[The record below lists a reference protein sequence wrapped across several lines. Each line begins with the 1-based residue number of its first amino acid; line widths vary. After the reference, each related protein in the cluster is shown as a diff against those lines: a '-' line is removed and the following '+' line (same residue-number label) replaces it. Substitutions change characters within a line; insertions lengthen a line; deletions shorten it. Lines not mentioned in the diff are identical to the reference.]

1 MKNDEMTPMPNDP
14 SLTFN
19 LPTLSAAEPKTKKP
33 EAASTPP
40 QKVDPTPEAPVKNP
54 QPRIEQQPTAQKPE
68 AEQILPTPPHPAH
81 DGSSTKTERGKSR
94 NKKFNLSIDKDLIPR
109 IRWAVKKETR
119 YVYKQGVIYLRAV
132 EEVPVEDIER
142 YLDAYRR
149 NLSTV
154 PGLPGVTVR
163 LGNRRAVPASPSF
176 TPEQVAAVD
185 ARAKKLGISR
195 SRYFATA
202 LRIWLDQHD
211 MMPPAKEYLAENL
224 EQYISSMGLYVPP
237 ADLQRLAKKA
247 RVVETSAPK
256 DS

>member
-1 MKNDEMTPMPNDP
+1 MTPAPNDT

-19 LPTLSAAEPKTKKP
+19 LPTLSAAEPKKKKP
-33 EAASTPP
+33 EAASVPP
-40 QKVDPTPEAPVKNP
+40 QKVSAPPEAPVKD
-54 QPRIEQQPTAQKPE
+54 PRPRVEEPPTAKKPE
-68 AEQILPTPPHPAH
+68 AEQIPPSQPLPAY
-81 DGSSTKTERGKSR
+81 DGSATKTKRGKSR

-132 EEVPVEDIER
+132 EEVPLEDIER

-154 PGLPGVTVR
+154 PELPKVTVR
-163 LGNRRAVPASPSF
+163 LGNRRAVPAAPSF

>member
-1 MKNDEMTPMPNDP
+1 MTPAPNDL

-19 LPTLSAAEPKTKKP
+19 LPTLSAAEPKKKKLEAASESPQKASALSEVPVKNSRPRIEEPPTVKKP
-33 EAASTPP
+33 ET
-40 QKVDPTPEAPVKNP
+40 
-54 QPRIEQQPTAQKPE
+54 
-68 AEQILPTPPHPAH
+68 EQIPPSPPLPAY
-81 DGSSTKTERGKSR
+81 DGSASKAEGKSR
-94 NKKFNLSIDKDLIPR
+94 NKKFNLSIDEDLIPR

-119 YVYKQGVIYLRAV
+119 YVYKQGYIYLRAV
-132 EEVPVEDIER
+132 EEVPVEDVER

-163 LGNRRAVPASPSF
+163 LGNRHAVPASPSF

-256 DS
+256 NS

>member
-1 MKNDEMTPMPNDP
+1 MTPAPNDP

-19 LPTLSAAEPKTKKP
+19 LPTLSAAEPKKKKP
-33 EAASTPP
+33 EAASESP
-40 QKVDPTPEAPVKNP
+40 QKVSAPPEAPVKD
-54 QPRIEQQPTAQKPE
+54 PRPRVEESPTVKKPE
-68 AEQILPTPPHPAH
+68 TEQIPPSPPLPAY
-81 DGSSTKTERGKSR
+81 DGSASKAEGKSR
-94 NKKFNLSIDKDLIPR
+94 NKKFNLSIDEDLIPR

-119 YVYKQGVIYLRAV
+119 YVYKQGYIYLRAV
-132 EEVPVEDIER
+132 EEVPVEDVER

-163 LGNRRAVPASPSF
+163 LGNRHAVPASPSF

-256 DS
+256 NS

>member
-1 MKNDEMTPMPNDP
+1 MTPAPNDT

-19 LPTLSAAEPKTKKP
+19 LPTLSAAEPKKKKP
-33 EAASTPP
+33 EAASVPP
-40 QKVDPTPEAPVKNP
+40 QKVSAPPEAPVKD
-54 QPRIEQQPTAQKPE
+54 PRPRVEESPTAKKPE
-68 AEQILPTPPHPAH
+68 AEQIPPSPSLPAY
-81 DGSSTKTERGKSR
+81 DGSARKAEGKSR

-109 IRWAVKKETR
+109 IRWAVQKETQ

-132 EEVPVEDIER
+132 EEVPLKDIER

-154 PGLPGVTVR
+154 PELPKVTVR
-163 LGNRRAVPASPSF
+163 LGNRHAVPASPSF

-211 MMPPAKEYLAENL
+211 MMPPAKEHLAENL

-247 RVVETSAPK
+247 RVAETSAPK
-256 DS
+256 NS

>member
-1 MKNDEMTPMPNDP
+1 MTPAPNDL

-19 LPTLSAAEPKTKKP
+19 LPTLSAAEPKKRKP
-33 EAASTPP
+33 EATSEPP
-40 QKVDPTPEAPVKNP
+40 QKVSTPPEAPVKNP
-54 QPRIEQQPTAQKPE
+54 RPRIEESPTAKTPE
-68 AEQILPTPPHPAH
+68 TKQISPSPPLPAPDLSA
-81 DGSSTKTERGKSR
+81 SKVKGKSP

-109 IRWAVKKETR
+109 IRWAVQKETG
-119 YVYKQGVIYLRAV
+119 YVYKQGYIYLVAV
-132 EEVPVEDIER
+132 EEVPLKDIER

-154 PGLPGVTVR
+154 PELPGVTVR
-163 LGNRRAVPASPSF
+163 LGNLHTVPAAPSLP
-176 TPEQVAAVD
+176 PEDVAEVD
-185 ARAKKLGISR
+185 VLAKKLGISR

-224 EQYISSMGLYVPP
+224 QQYISSMGLYVPP

-247 RVVETSAPK
+247 RVSETSATK
-256 DS
+256 NS

>member
-1 MKNDEMTPMPNDP
+1 MTPAPNDT

-19 LPTLSAAEPKTKKP
+19 LPTLSAAEPKKKKP
-33 EAASTPP
+33 EAASVPP
-40 QKVDPTPEAPVKNP
+40 QKVSAPPEASVKDP
-54 QPRIEQQPTAQKPE
+54 QPRVEESPTVKKPE
-68 AEQILPTPPHPAH
+68 AKQIPPSPSLPAY
-81 DGSSTKTERGKSR
+81 DGSARKAEGKSR

-109 IRWAVKKETR
+109 IRWAVQKETQ

-132 EEVPVEDIER
+132 EEVPLKDIER

-154 PGLPGVTVR
+154 PELPKVTVR
-163 LGNRRAVPASPSF
+163 LGNRHAVPASPSF

-211 MMPPAKEYLAENL
+211 MMPPAKEHLAENL

-247 RVVETSAPK
+247 RVAETSAPK
-256 DS
+256 NS

>member
-1 MKNDEMTPMPNDP
+1 MTPAPNDT

-19 LPTLSAAEPKTKKP
+19 LPTLSAAEPKKKKP
-33 EAASTPP
+33 EAASVPP
-40 QKVDPTPEAPVKNP
+40 QKVSAPPEAPVKDP
-54 QPRIEQQPTAQKPE
+54 QPRVEESPTVKKPE
-68 AEQILPTPPHPAH
+68 AKQIPPSPSLPAY
-81 DGSSTKTERGKSR
+81 DRSARKAEGKSR

-109 IRWAVKKETR
+109 IRWAVQKETQ

-132 EEVPVEDIER
+132 EEVPLKDIER

-154 PGLPGVTVR
+154 PELPKVTVR
-163 LGNRRAVPASPSF
+163 RGNRHAVPASPSF

-211 MMPPAKEYLAENL
+211 MMPPAKEHLAENL
-224 EQYISSMGLYVPP
+224 QQYISSMGLYVPP

-247 RVVETSAPK
+247 RVAETSASK
-256 DS
+256 NS

>member
-1 MKNDEMTPMPNDP
+1 MTPAPNDL

-19 LPTLSAAEPKTKKP
+19 LPTLSAAEPKKRKP
-33 EAASTPP
+33 EAASEPP
-40 QKVDPTPEAPVKNP
+40 QKVDPTPEAPVNDP
-54 QPRIEQQPTAQKPE
+54 QPRIEQPPTAQKPE
-68 AEQILPTPPHPAH
+68 TEQIPPAPPLPTD
-81 DGSSTKTERGKSR
+81 DGSTSKTKGGKSP
-94 NKKFNLSIDKDLIPR
+94 NEKFNLSIDEDLIPR
-109 IRWAVKKETR
+109 IRWAVQKETG
-119 YVYKQGVIYLRAV
+119 YVYKQGYIYLRAV
-132 EEVPVEDIER
+132 GEVPVEDIER
-142 YLDAYRR
+142 YLDAYNR

-163 LGNRRAVPASPSF
+163 LGNRHVVPASPSF

-224 EQYISSMGLYVPP
+224 QQYIFSMGLYVPP

-256 DS
+256 NS

>member
-1 MKNDEMTPMPNDP
+1 MTPAPNDT

-19 LPTLSAAEPKTKKP
+19 LPTLSAAEPKKKKP
-33 EAASTPP
+33 EAASVPP
-40 QKVDPTPEAPVKNP
+40 QKVSAPPEAPVKDP
-54 QPRIEQQPTAQKPE
+54 QPRVEESPTVKKPE
-68 AEQILPTPPHPAH
+68 AKQIPPSPSLPAY
-81 DGSSTKTERGKSR
+81 DRSARKAEGKSR

-109 IRWAVKKETR
+109 IRWAVQKETQ

-132 EEVPVEDIER
+132 EEVPLKDIER

-154 PGLPGVTVR
+154 PELPKVTVR
-163 LGNRRAVPASPSF
+163 LGNRHAVPASPSF

-185 ARAKKLGISR
+185 ALANRLGISR

-211 MMPPAKEYLAENL
+211 MMPPVKEHLAENL

-247 RVVETSAPK
+247 RVAETSAPK
-256 DS
+256 NS

>member
-1 MKNDEMTPMPNDP
+1 MTPAPNDT

-19 LPTLSAAEPKTKKP
+19 LPTLSAAEPKKKKP
-33 EAASTPP
+33 EAASVPP
-40 QKVDPTPEAPVKNP
+40 QKVGAPPEAPVKDP
-54 QPRIEQQPTAQKPE
+54 QPRVDESPTVKKPE
-68 AEQILPTPPHPAH
+68 AKQIPPSPSLPAY
-81 DGSSTKTERGKSR
+81 DRSARKAEGKSR

-109 IRWAVKKETR
+109 IRWAVQKETQ

-132 EEVPVEDIER
+132 EEVPLKDIER

-154 PGLPGVTVR
+154 PELPKVTVR
-163 LGNRRAVPASPSF
+163 LGNRHAVPASPSF

-247 RVVETSAPK
+247 RVAETSAPK
-256 DS
+256 NS

>member
-1 MKNDEMTPMPNDP
+1 MTPAPNDT

-19 LPTLSAAEPKTKKP
+19 LPTLSAAEPKKKKP
-33 EAASTPP
+33 EAASAPP
-40 QKVDPTPEAPVKNP
+40 QKVSAPPEAPVKDP
-54 QPRIEQQPTAQKPE
+54 QPRVEESPTVKKPE
-68 AEQILPTPPHPAH
+68 AKQIPPSPSLPAY
-81 DGSSTKTERGKSR
+81 DRSARKAEGKSR

-109 IRWAVKKETR
+109 IRWAVQKETQ

-132 EEVPVEDIER
+132 EEVPLKDIER

-154 PGLPGVTVR
+154 PELPKVTVR
-163 LGNRRAVPASPSF
+163 LGNRHAVPASPSF

-224 EQYISSMGLYVPP
+224 QQYISSMGLYVPP

-256 DS
+256 NS

>member
-1 MKNDEMTPMPNDP
+1 MTPMPNDP

-40 QKVDPTPEAPVKNP
+40 QKVDPVPEAPVKNH
-54 QPRIEQQPTAQKPE
+54 QPRIEQPPTVQKPE
-68 AEQILPTPPHPAH
+68 TEQIPPSPPLPAC
-81 DGSSTKTERGKSR
+81 DSSATKAEEGKTGNR
-94 NKKFNLSIDKDLIPR
+94 KFNLSIDEDLIPR
-109 IRWAVKKETR
+109 IRWAVKKETG
-119 YVYKQGVIYLRAV
+119 YVYKQGYIYLKSV
-132 EEVPVEDIER
+132 EEVPLEDIER

-154 PGLPGVTVR
+154 PDLPGVTVR
-163 LGNRRAVPASPSF
+163 LGNRHAVPASPSF

-224 EQYISSMGLYVPP
+224 EQYISSMGLYIPP

>member
-1 MKNDEMTPMPNDP
+1 MTPAPNDT

-19 LPTLSAAEPKTKKP
+19 LPTLSAAEPKKKKP
-33 EAASTPP
+33 EAASVPP
-40 QKVDPTPEAPVKNP
+40 QKVSAPPEVPVKDP
-54 QPRIEQQPTAQKPE
+54 QPRVDESPTVKKPE
-68 AEQILPTPPHPAH
+68 AKQIPPSPSLPAY
-81 DGSSTKTERGKSR
+81 DRSARKAEGKSR

-109 IRWAVKKETR
+109 IRWAVQKETQ

-132 EEVPVEDIER
+132 EEVPLKDIER

-154 PGLPGVTVR
+154 PELPKVTVR
-163 LGNRRAVPASPSF
+163 LGNRHAVPASPSF

-211 MMPPAKEYLAENL
+211 MMPPAKEHLAENL

-247 RVVETSAPK
+247 RVAETSAPK
-256 DS
+256 NS

>member
-1 MKNDEMTPMPNDP
+1 MTPAPNDT

-19 LPTLSAAEPKTKKP
+19 LPTLSAAEPKKKKP
-33 EAASTPP
+33 EAASVPP
-40 QKVDPTPEAPVKNP
+40 QKVSAPPEAPVKDP
-54 QPRIEQQPTAQKPE
+54 QPRVDESPTVKKPE
-68 AEQILPTPPHPAH
+68 AKQIPPSPSLPAY
-81 DGSSTKTERGKSR
+81 DRSARKAEGKSR

-109 IRWAVKKETR
+109 IRWAVQKETQ

-132 EEVPVEDIER
+132 EEVPLKDIER

-154 PGLPGVTVR
+154 PELPKVTVR
-163 LGNRRAVPASPSF
+163 LGNRHAVPASPSF

-185 ARAKKLGISR
+185 ARAEKLGISR

-211 MMPPAKEYLAENL
+211 MMPPAKEHLAENL

-247 RVVETSAPK
+247 RVAETSAPK
-256 DS
+256 NS

>member
-1 MKNDEMTPMPNDP
+1 MTPAPNDT

-19 LPTLSAAEPKTKKP
+19 LPTLSAAEPKKKKP
-33 EAASTPP
+33 EAASVPP
-40 QKVDPTPEAPVKNP
+40 QKVSAPPEAPVKDP
-54 QPRIEQQPTAQKPE
+54 QPRVEESPTVKKPE
-68 AEQILPTPPHPAH
+68 AKQIPPSPSLPAY
-81 DGSSTKTERGKSR
+81 DRSARKAEGKSR

-109 IRWAVKKETR
+109 IRWAVQKETQ

-132 EEVPVEDIER
+132 EEVPLKDIER

-154 PGLPGVTVR
+154 PELPKVTVR
-163 LGNRRAVPASPSF
+163 LGNRHAVPASPSF

-185 ARAKKLGISR
+185 ALANRLGISR

-211 MMPPAKEYLAENL
+211 MMPPAKEHLAENL

-247 RVVETSAPK
+247 RVAETSAPK
-256 DS
+256 NS